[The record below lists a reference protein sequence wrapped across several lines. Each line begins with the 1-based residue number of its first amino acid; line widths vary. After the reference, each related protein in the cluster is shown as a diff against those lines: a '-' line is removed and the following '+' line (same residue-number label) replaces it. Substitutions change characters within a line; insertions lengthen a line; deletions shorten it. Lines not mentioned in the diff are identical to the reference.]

1 MERVKQQIALLCQ
14 QKEDILTTMKNALVE
29 LHQSQEPPEAEDS
42 DLVSP
47 EENGSAAELQVS
59 FVLFFSFLYTVPHH
73 SLKAKGE
80 CMINTVSCCRKSE
93 RKTLRHKNSVFR
105 RQLILDLK
113 IIF

>member
-14 QKEDILTTMKNALVE
+14 QKENILTTMKNALVE
-29 LHQSQEPPEAEDS
+29 LHQNQEPPEAEDS
-42 DLVSP
+42 DLESL

-59 FVLFFSFLYTVPHH
+59 FVVFFLLYIPHH
-73 SLKAKGE
+73 CLKAKGK
-80 CMINTVSCCRKSE
+80 CMINTVSCCRESE